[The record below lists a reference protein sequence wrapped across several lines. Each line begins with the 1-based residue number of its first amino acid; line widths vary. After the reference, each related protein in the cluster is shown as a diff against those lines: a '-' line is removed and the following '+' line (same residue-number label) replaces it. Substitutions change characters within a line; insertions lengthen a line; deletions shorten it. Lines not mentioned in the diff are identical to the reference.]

1 MTAGDLVIPVDW
13 QVPTRQQI
21 DRMTDEQLQAA
32 SDRLERYLDS
42 PECRLDDELESH
54 VMAMS
59 LLVER
64 EQDNRDDWN
73 SDDDRIREAVGN
85 FHPTDARDAAPYDV
99 MQVER

>member
-1 MTAGDLVIPVDW
+1 
-13 QVPTRQQI
+13 
-21 DRMTDEQLQAA
+21 
-32 SDRLERYLDS
+32 
-42 PECRLDDELESH
+42 
-54 VMAMS
+54 MAMS